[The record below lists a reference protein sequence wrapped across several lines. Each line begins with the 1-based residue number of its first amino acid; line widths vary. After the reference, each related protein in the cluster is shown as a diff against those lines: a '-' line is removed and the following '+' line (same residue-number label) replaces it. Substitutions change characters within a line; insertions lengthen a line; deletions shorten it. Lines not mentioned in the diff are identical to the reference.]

1 METTIQVESVEV
13 CKGWKKLLFRYELN
27 IILTLQEMKAILML
41 FVQYIDQ
48 RLSKVFI
55 FAIIITNLKSAEQ
68 LDRSDIDSDG

>member
-1 METTIQVESVEV
+1 
-13 CKGWKKLLFRYELN
+13 
-27 IILTLQEMKAILML
+27 MKAILML
-41 FVQYIDQ
+41 YVQYIDQ